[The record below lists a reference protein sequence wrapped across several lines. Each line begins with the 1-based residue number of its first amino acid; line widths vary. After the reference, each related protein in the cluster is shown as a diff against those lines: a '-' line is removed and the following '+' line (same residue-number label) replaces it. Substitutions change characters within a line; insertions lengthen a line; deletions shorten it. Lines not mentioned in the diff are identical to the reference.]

1 MQNSETLFD
10 EIRNLGFLERGIRIA
25 VGATAILAVL
35 ASQNIGMLGW
45 VALIPLVAIYPI
57 MTGMIGY
64 DPFYAWFGINT
75 HRSSIIS
82 DEQLNKFVHNITAE
96 PFPFSDSK
104 HRSKAD
110 TARKDR
116 DAA

>member
-10 EIRNLGFLERGIRIA
+10 EINNLGILERGARIA
-25 VGATAILAVL
+25 IGAVAIIAVL

-45 VALIPLVAIYPI
+45 VALIPLVAVYPI

-64 DPFYAWFGINT
+64 DPFYAWFGVNT
-75 HRSSIIS
+75 HRSSLIS
-82 DEQLNKFVHNITAE
+82 DEQVMKFMRNITAE
-96 PFPFSDSK
+96 PLPTNDSK
-104 HRSKAD
+104 QRSA
-110 TARKDR
+110 AENKDKHR